1 MTTAAVFFPV
11 DPEQSPF
18 DLIDAAREG
27 LGNGL
32 RLYTNGR
39 QMALQPKPQ
48 KGWALFGLAV
58 PKNPV
63 TKAPREAACN

>member
-39 QMALQPKPQ
+39 QNALLPKPQ
-48 KGWALFGLAV
+48 KGWTLLGLAT
-58 PKNPV
+58 PETPG
-63 TKAPREAACN
+63 TKAAKEAACN